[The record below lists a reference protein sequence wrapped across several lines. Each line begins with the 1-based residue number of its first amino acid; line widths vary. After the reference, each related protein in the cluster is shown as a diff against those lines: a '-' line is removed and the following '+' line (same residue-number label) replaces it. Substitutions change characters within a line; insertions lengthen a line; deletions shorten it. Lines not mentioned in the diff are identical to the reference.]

1 MKTCSYYYF
10 LYRKKLVN
18 NKQYFY
24 YILPAFIFVLLVTI
38 IPIIGTI
45 SLSTFSYSIAQ
56 PDKTHF
62 TGLNNYF
69 ILFRDPR
76 FLNSCRVMLLLILIP
91 VAIQMI
97 LGFMLALALN
107 EKLIGTN
114 WMRLFFLCPAVIPP
128 IVIGLIWKLF
138 LIPGAGGLSYF
149 LMKIGLKGPDLLSQ
163 PSTALIAIIIA
174 AVWTGTPLVTL
185 MLLSGIETIS
195 SSYYE
200 AAAIDGASWAQ
211 RHRIITLPLVLQVSK
226 TVIIFRILEAL
237 AIFPVIFVLTGGGP
251 AGATEPINYYAYV
264 TGFSYFKFDYAAT
277 IIVVFFLL
285 LMLLSFPFLKSVID
299 TKKGEV

>member
-1 MKTCSYYYF
+1 
-10 LYRKKLVN
+10 VN

-24 YILPAFIFVLLVTI
+24 YILPAFIFVLMVTI
-38 IPIIGTI
+38 IPIFGTI
-45 SLSTFSYSIAQ
+45 SLSTLSYSIAQ
-56 PDKTHF
+56 PDQTRF

-69 ILFRDPR
+69 KLFQDPR
-76 FLNSCRVMLLLILIP
+76 FLNSCLVMLLLILIP
-91 VAIQMI
+91 VTIQMI

-107 EKLIGTN
+107 GKLFGTN

-149 LMKIGLKGPDLLSQ
+149 VQKIGFSGPDLLSQ
-163 PSTALIAIIIA
+163 PSTALFAIIVA
-174 AVWTGTPLVTL
+174 AIWTGTPLVTL
-185 MLLSGIETIS
+185 MLLSGMETIPTS
-195 SSYYE
+195 SYE
-200 AAAIDGASWAQ
+200 AASIDGASWAQ
-211 RHRIITLPLVLQVSK
+211 RHRIITLPFIISVSK

-264 TGFSYFKFDYAAT
+264 TAFRYFKFDYAAT
-277 IIVVFFLL
+277 IIVVFFVL
-285 LMLLSFPFLKSVID
+285 LMMLSFPFLKSVING
-299 TKKGEV
+299 KKGEL